1 MGASY
6 LDEDRLERS
15 IAAIATASGPGAIG
29 IVRVSGGDAINIGAQ
44 VFSRPDV
51 LLNTPSHT
59 LVVGKIDSASHG
71 TVDHVLAAVM
81 RAPRTYTGENTV
93 EFHTHGGPL
102 QTESVLRVLA
112 EAGALSALPGEF
124 TFRAFINGRID
135 LTQAESVVDLIAAST
150 NKASQVALA
159 ANDGMLRR
167 RLESMSDRI
176 STLRA
181 RMEASIDFI
190 DDDIPEA
197 EQPIL
202 LKAAE
207 EIISDVD
214 DLVNS
219 YSVGRLLRHGARVV
233 ITGPPNVGK
242 SSLFN
247 AILESSRAIVTDIPG
262 TTRDTVT
269 ETVNIGEI
277 PVILADTAG
286 MRESS
291 DPIET
296 EGIRRTA
303 ALKETADLVLEVRDA
318 GGEFDLGE
326 PDGSTLLVL
335 NKIDLLEE
343 EEIEGLRRKLPA
355 AIPISAREGHGLSG
369 LCAQVADKL
378 AGAWLSG
385 REIAITRE
393 RHHEALTSCGSALA
407 DVRRCLTSGE
417 PLELAAVELRS
428 AGNSIDELVG
438 RVYDEDVINRIFG
451 EFCIGK

>member
-29 IVRVSGGDAINIGAQ
+29 IVRVSGRNAVDIGAR

-51 LLNTPSHT
+51 LLDTPSHT
-59 LVVGKIDSASHG
+59 LVVGKVDSASIG

-81 RAPRTYTGENTV
+81 RAPRTYTGENIV
-93 EFHTHGGPL
+93 EFHTHGGSF
-102 QTESVLRVLA
+102 QTESVLRVLV
-112 EAGALSALPGEF
+112 EAGALSARPGEF
-124 TFRAFINGRID
+124 TFRAFLNGRID

-150 NKASQVALA
+150 SKASNVALS

-167 RLESMSDRI
+167 RLEGLSDRI

-181 RMEASIDFI
+181 RMEAAIDFI
-190 DDDIPEA
+190 DDDVPGA

-202 LKAAE
+202 LIAAD
-207 EIISDVD
+207 EIISDVQ
-214 DLVNS
+214 DLVDS
-219 YSVGRLLRHGARVV
+219 YSVGRMLRHGARVV
-233 ITGPPNVGK
+233 ISGPPNVGK

-247 AILESSRAIVTDIPG
+247 AILKSSRAIVTEIPG
-262 TTRDTVT
+262 TTRDAVT
-269 ETVNIGEI
+269 EAVNIGEI

-286 MRESS
+286 MRES
-291 DPIET
+291 DDAIEA

-303 ALKETADLVLEVRDA
+303 SMKETADLVLEVREA
-318 GGEFDLGE
+318 GGELDNVDL
-326 PDGSTLLVL
+326 DNSTLLVL

-343 EEIEGLRRKLPA
+343 ASIEAMSRQHPS
-355 AIPISAREGHGLSG
+355 AISISAKSGQGLSK
-369 LCAQVADKL
+369 LCVQVAAKL
-378 AGAWLSG
+378 AGAWLSD

-393 RHHEALTSCGSALA
+393 RHHEALMSCGSALA
-407 DVRRCLTSGE
+407 EARRCLAGGE
-417 PLELAAVELRS
+417 PLELAAVELRA